1 LSNIDELHPP
11 MRMSR
16 HIASSSA
23 SRTIADR
30 QQRTILH
37 GASYGDLVGAKL
49 IETYAKNPDGS
60 FNFDAT
66 ER

>member
-1 LSNIDELHPP
+1 MAASDLLTSPHRDRPP
-11 MRMSR
+11 VRSR
-16 HIASSSA
+16 IG
-23 SRTIADR
+23 R
-30 QQRTILH
+30 QQRTVLH

-66 ER
+66 AER

>member
-1 LSNIDELHPP
+1 